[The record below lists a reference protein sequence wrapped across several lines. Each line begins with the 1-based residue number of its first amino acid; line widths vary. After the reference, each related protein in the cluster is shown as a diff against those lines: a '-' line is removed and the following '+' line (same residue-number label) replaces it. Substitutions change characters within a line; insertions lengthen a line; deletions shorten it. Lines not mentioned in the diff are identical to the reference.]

1 MDLFLNGRK
10 VLFAEVEGVD
20 FKDYPKFCDAY
31 IAYAEFD
38 NGIVLNDRQLDQL
51 TEENYDFVH
60 SECME
65 QMFGAADS
73 VREYTSECG

>member
-20 FKDYPKFCDAY
+20 FKYYPKFCDAY
-31 IAYAEFD
+31 IAYAEFE
-38 NGIVLNDRQLDQL
+38 NGMPLNDFQLDQL
-51 TEENYDFVH
+51 TEENYDFIH
-60 SECME
+60 SECTD
-65 QMFGAADS
+65 QMFGASDF

>member
-20 FKDYPKFCDAY
+20 FKDYPKFRDAY
-31 IAYAEFD
+31 IAYAEFE
-38 NGIVLNDRQLDQL
+38 NGMPLNDFQLDQL
-51 TEENYDFVH
+51 TEENYDFIH
-60 SECME
+60 SECTD
-65 QMFGAADS
+65 QMFGASDF

>member
-1 MDLFLNGRK
+1 MNLFLNGRK

-31 IAYAEFD
+31 ISYAEFE
-38 NGIVLNDRQLDQL
+38 NGAPLNDRQLDQL

-60 SECME
+60 AECME
-65 QMFGAADS
+65 QMFGAGDNH
-73 VREYTSECG
+73 REYTSECG